1 MHYCEK
7 RMDGKKQNEIKQ
19 WGREIKS
26 MHTDWFISLTHW
38 IKKSFFFYMQRNAG
52 KYAKLPQ
59 STSFFYFMKFECK
72 QTIFLWYLQVGC
84 LIYLEKKNSNFNVK
98 QPGICQIK
106 CCKCSIFACLPC
118 QVKASIIQSFQCLP
132 CQVKAIIIF
141 ILFHDGRSKMCHDDF

>member
-26 MHTDWFISLTHW
+26 THTDWFISLIRW
-38 IKKSFFFYMQRNAG
+38 IKKKFFFLHATKRRKVCKTPTIVGLIHLVLLFHEVWMQANHFLIIFAG
-52 KYAKLPQ
+52 GVSNL
-59 STSFFYFMKFECK
+59 
-72 QTIFLWYLQVGC
+72 LR
-84 LIYLEKKNSNFNVK
+84 KKNSDFNVK

-106 CCKCSIFACLPC
+106 YCKCSIFACLPC

-132 CQVKAIIIF
+132 CQVKAIIIPS
-141 ILFHDGRSKMCHDDF
+141 FHSFSWWKK

>member
-26 MHTDWFISLTHW
+26 MHTDWFISLTRW

-84 LIYLEKKNSNFNVK
+84 LIYLEKKTLISTSNNLESAKSNAANARYLHAFRVK
-98 QPGICQIK
+98 LKHQLYK
-106 CCKCSIFACLPC
+106 VSNAFH
-118 QVKASIIQSFQCLP
+118 VKLKQ
-132 CQVKAIIIF
+132 
-141 ILFHDGRSKMCHDDF
+141 